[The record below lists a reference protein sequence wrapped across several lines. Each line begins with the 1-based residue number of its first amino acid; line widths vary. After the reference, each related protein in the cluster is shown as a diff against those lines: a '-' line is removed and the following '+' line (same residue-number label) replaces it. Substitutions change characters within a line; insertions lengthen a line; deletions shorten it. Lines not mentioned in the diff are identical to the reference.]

1 MKSPTV
7 MPGWSPIA
15 GQTLSPYVGPI
26 EEGETLLGHS
36 APGGSSTGSA
46 VAVAAGFAPLALG
59 TETIGSIIT
68 PASRAGL
75 YALKPTVGAVQ
86 GTEKGIYTLTEL
98 FDSPGGMARDVRDL
112 RRLMGVLMQN
122 RSLDLEM
129 CVDEPGGR
137 RWQGLKIGFLD
148 AGVWKMGEGMCRD
161 KGGAVVEMVS
171 FCCLRTKSFGEHDW
185 LT

>member
-15 GQTLSPYVGPI
+15 GQTLSPFVGPI

-46 VAVAAGFAPLALG
+46 VAVAAGFAPLAIG

-75 YALKPTVGAVQ
+75 YAVKPTVGAVQ
-86 GTEKGIYTLTEL
+86 GTEKGMYKLTQF
-98 FDSPGGMARDVRDL
+98 FDSPGGMARGVRDL
-112 RRLMGVLMQN
+112 RGLMEVLMPN
-122 RSLDLEM
+122 RTLGIEM
-129 CVDEPGGR
+129 GMDGPEPGS
-137 RWQGLKIGFLD
+137 WQGLKIGFLD
-148 AGVWKMGEGMCRD
+148 VGVWRMGEGMCRD
-161 KGGAVVEMVS
+161 KGRAVVEMVS
-171 FCCLRTKSFGEHDW
+171 FFC
-185 LT
+185 

>member
-7 MPGWSPIA
+7 MPGWSPVA

-86 GTEKGIYTLTEL
+86 GTEKGMYTLTEF
-98 FDSPGGMARDVRDL
+98 FDSAGGMARGVRDL
-112 RRLMGVLMQN
+112 RGIMGVLMPN
-122 RSLDLEM
+122 RAADLEM
-129 CVDEPGGR
+129 RVDGEEGG

-161 KGGAVVEMVS
+161 IGGAGVEMVS
-171 FCCLRTKSFGEHDW
+171 SCSLGTEHIIWRT
-185 LT
+185 

>member
-86 GTEKGIYTLTEL
+86 GTEKGMYTLTEL

-137 RWQGLKIGFLD
+137 RWQGLKIGFPD

-171 FCCLRTKSFGEHDW
+171 FWCLRTKSFGEHGW